1 MAIYELIERPDL
13 EHPVLVLGLD
23 GWIDAGLAG
32 SHAVETITSGLDMAT
47 VATFDADVLLD
58 HRARRP
64 TMHLDE
70 GINTG
75 LTWPSIELRAATD
88 RQGNEALLLLGVE
101 PDHTWGAFSRAVVD
115 LAVEFGCRMAVGLG
129 AYPAPVPH
137 TRATGVMATAT
148 TRELAEQ
155 VGYVHGRIDVPAGV
169 HAAIERRCAEE
180 GVPAVGLWAQVPHYA
195 AAMPF
200 PAGAL
205 VLVEALERVAG
216 LDFDR
221 GTLAAEADATLA
233 RLDALVSNSD
243 EHVEMVRQLEVHVD
257 ALEAAEREGI
267 PSGDELAAE
276 LERFLRDQET

>member
-1 MAIYELIERPDL
+1 MTSVSNVASVTSMLTAATIGAVSAVPSGAAASVARPMAIYELIERPDL

-70 GINTG
+70 GLNTG

-129 AYPAPVPH
+129 AYPARSPTP
-137 TRATGVMATAT
+137 GP
-148 TRELAEQ
+148 
-155 VGYVHGRIDVPAGV
+155 PA
-169 HAAIERRCAEE
+169 
-180 GVPAVGLWAQVPHYA
+180 
-195 AAMPF
+195 
-200 PAGAL
+200 
-205 VLVEALERVAG
+205 
-216 LDFDR
+216 
-221 GTLAAEADATLA
+221 
-233 RLDALVSNSD
+233 
-243 EHVEMVRQLEVHVD
+243 
-257 ALEAAEREGI
+257 
-267 PSGDELAAE
+267 
-276 LERFLRDQET
+276 